1 MVDFADA
8 AIECGEPS
16 YAAPL
21 FERLEPWAG
30 QLPVTGASALGP
42 VSHYLGGL
50 ATVLGRL
57 DEADAYF
64 AHAAAMSEG
73 MGAKFFG
80 ARTNLLWGRM
90 LIGRN
95 EDGDAARGEALLVAS
110 RDAALTYGYAVVEQ
124 RAAAALG
131 DLVG

>member
-1 MVDFADA
+1 MTGMVDFADA

-80 ARTNLLWGRM
+80 AGPTCCGAGCSSVATRM
-90 LIGRN
+90 ATRR
-95 EDGDAARGEALLVAS
+95 EVKPS
-110 RDAALTYGYAVVEQ
+110 SWP
-124 RAAAALG
+124 RATRR
-131 DLVG
+131 